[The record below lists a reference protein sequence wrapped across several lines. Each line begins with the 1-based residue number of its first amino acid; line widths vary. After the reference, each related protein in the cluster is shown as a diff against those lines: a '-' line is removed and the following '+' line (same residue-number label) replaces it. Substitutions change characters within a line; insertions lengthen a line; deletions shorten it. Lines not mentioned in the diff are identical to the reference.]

1 MKTKQEMWM
10 RADELGSP
18 GGSLTTAFQNKT
30 NKYRQLIIKRL
41 HTNIMSTNIKLN
53 IVYLKE

>member
-18 GGSLTTAFQNKT
+18 GGSLTAAFFFNLKIQMQAT
-30 NKYRQLIIKRL
+30 IY
-41 HTNIMSTNIKLN
+41 NIYLFICHDEKGSSTS
-53 IVYLKE
+53 

>member
-18 GGSLTTAFQNKT
+18 GGSLKTTFQNKI

-41 HTNIMSTNIKLN
+41 HTNIISTNIKLN